1 MGKRFKL
8 IALSLSSLM
17 IVTTSF
23 ANDEQMRESIV
34 QIINQIQA
42 IKPLINKA
50 EHEQS
55 SNPRIKI
62 HFDQFSDGKGKI
74 HNGLRQDLSDIQDAL
89 IQSINRETVEPR
101 RFNPLKDDFVGS
113 DHV

>member
-1 MGKRFKL
+1 MTKRLKL
-8 IALSLSSLM
+8 IALALSSLL

-23 ANDEQMRESIV
+23 ANDEQMRETIV

-62 HFDQFSDGKGKI
+62 HFDKFSDEKGQI
-74 HNGLRQDLSDIQDAL
+74 HNGLRQDLNDVQNAL

-101 RFNPLKDDFVGS
+101 RFKPLEDDFVGN